1 MQGGEGDES
10 AEEEEGDEMM
20 AAELV
25 ISIENPLI

>member
-10 AEEEEGDEMM
+10 TEEEEGDEMM

-25 ISIENPLI
+25 ISIENLLI